1 MLNEEELRELKE
13 YVSSSVIF
21 SINSH
26 TNRELGH
33 LPKQNGDIDLEACSQ
48 NAEADDMETGEGE
61 ALAEVTDQCA
71 LDAQVR
77 FYPFVRMSKPFH

>member
-13 YVSSSVIF
+13 YVSSSIF

-33 LPKQNGDIDLEACSQ
+33 LPKQNGDINLEGCSQ

-61 ALAEVTDQCA
+61 ALAEVTDQRA

-77 FYPFVRMSKPFH
+77 FHPFIKTSKPFH